1 MPEAQAPLL
10 LLRALGARAGSL
22 LLTLWLVSV
31 LIFLAGQVLPGDVGR
46 AMLGPF
52 ADAQAVAELNRRLGT
67 DQPILVQYGR
77 WLARAALGD
86 FGESTA
92 FRAPVAPFVRE
103 AVLHSAA
110 LAAMVLTLLVP
121 LGIGMGVM
129 AGLWAG
135 GPLDRA
141 LVLGGVS
148 LGTIPDFV
156 TGLLLLLVFGL
167 WLGWFPITGAPPEG
181 AGFLAGAYHLVLPA
195 LPLVLNLLGYVAR
208 MARAG
213 VVAALAADYTR
224 TAVLKGLKPHEVLLR
239 HVLPNA
245 LAPTVAVIA
254 TQTGFLLGGLVVIE
268 ALFGIQGL
276 GNLVLTAAR
285 GRDFPMLEAGVL
297 VMAAAF
303 VLTAAVGDLVQVLL
317 DPRLRRPSRP

>member
-1 MPEAQAPLL
+1 MR

-22 LLTLWLVSV
+22 LLTLWLVSI

-52 ADAQAVAELNRRLGT
+52 ADPQAVAEMNRRLGT
-67 DQPILVQYGR
+67 DQPVLAQYWR
-77 WLARAALGD
+77 WFSHAVAGD
-86 FGESTA
+86 FGQSNA
-92 FRAPVAPFVRE
+92 FRAPVAPFVWESVRN
-103 AVLHSAA
+103 SAA
-110 LAAMVLTLLVP
+110 LAAMVLVILVP
-121 LGIGMGVM
+121 LGVGAGVL
-129 AGLWAG
+129 AGLRAG
-135 GPLDRA
+135 GPLDKA

-156 TGLLLLLVFGL
+156 TGLLLLLVLGL
-167 WLGWFPITGAPPEG
+167 WLGWFPISGAAPPG
-181 AGFLAGAYHLVLPA
+181 AGFATAAYYLILPA

-213 VVAALAADYTR
+213 VVEALAADYTR

-245 LAPTVAVIA
+245 LAPTVAVVA

-268 ALFGIQGL
+268 ALFGIRGL
-276 GNLVLTAAR
+276 GNLVLAAAR
-285 GRDFPMLEAGVL
+285 ARDFPMLEAGVL

-303 VLTAAVGDLVQVLL
+303 VLTAAAGDLVQVLL
-317 DPRLRRPSRP
+317 DPRLRRARSP

>member
-1 MPEAQAPLL
+1 MR
-10 LLRALGARAGSL
+10 LLRVLAGRAGSL

-31 LIFLAGQVLPGDVGR
+31 LVFLAGQVLPGNVGR

-67 DQPILVQYGR
+67 DQPVLLQYWR
-77 WLARAALGD
+77 WLSRAVVGD

-92 FRAPVAPFVRE
+92 FRASVAPFLWESVRN
-103 AVLHSAA
+103 SAA
-110 LAAMVLTLLVP
+110 LAAMVLALLVP
-121 LGIGMGVM
+121 LGIGLGVL
-129 AGLWAG
+129 AGLKAG
-135 GPLDRA
+135 GPLDRT

-167 WLGWFPITGAPPEG
+167 WLGWFPISGAAPAG
-181 AGFLAGAYHLVLPA
+181 AGFLSAAYHLVLPA
-195 LPLVLNLLGYVAR
+195 MPLVLNLLGYVAR
-208 MARAG
+208 MTRAG
-213 VVAALAADYTR
+213 VVGALAADYAR

-268 ALFGIQGL
+268 ALFGIRGL
-276 GNLVLTAAR
+276 GNLVLAAAR
-285 GRDFPMLEAGVL
+285 ARDFPVLEAGVL

-303 VLTAAVGDLVQVLL
+303 VLTAAAGDLIQVLL
-317 DPRLRRPSRP
+317 DPRLRRPSQP